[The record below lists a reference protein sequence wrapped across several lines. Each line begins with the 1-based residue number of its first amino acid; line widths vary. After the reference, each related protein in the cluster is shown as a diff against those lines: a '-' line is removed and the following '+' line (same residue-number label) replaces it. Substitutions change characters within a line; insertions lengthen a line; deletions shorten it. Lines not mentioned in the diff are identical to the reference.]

1 MTTTLPSNVTAL
13 PGMQEQS
20 LVSDRMA
27 AFMAEELLPMMAG
40 SWPASANYLDANARG
55 VVLAWGGVLRG
66 FTPAQIRA
74 GVLDMAAD
82 VERQFAPRPAEV
94 RPEILQRLPPE
105 PRELLFSIGACE
117 MEATVIVL
125 KRDGEVTRDAVKI
138 EMERILADRRERGYT
153 ITGGI
158 QGCSTKCDR
167 RSQGCEILQG
177 CGLPGCSGLEW
188 GEGTAGGGR

>member
-1 MTTTLPSNVTAL
+1 MTTTLPCSVTAL
-13 PGMQEQS
+13 PAMQERQ

-66 FTPAQIRA
+66 FTPAQIREV
-74 GVLDMAAD
+74 VLDMAAD
-82 VERQFAPRPAEV
+82 IERQFAPRPAEV
-94 RPEILQRLPPE
+94 RAEILRRLPPE
-105 PRELLFSIGACE
+105 PCRLLFSIGACE

-125 KRDGEVTRDAVKI
+125 KRDGEVTREAVKI

-158 QGCSTKCDR
+158 QGCSTKM
-167 RSQGCEILQG
+167 
-177 CGLPGCSGLEW
+177 
-188 GEGTAGGGR
+188 

>member
-1 MTTTLPSNVTAL
+1 MTTTRPSNVTAL
-13 PGMQEQS
+13 PGMQERP

-66 FTPAQIRA
+66 FTPAQIREV
-74 GVLDMAAD
+74 VLDMAAD
-82 VERQFAPRPAEV
+82 IERQFVPRPAEV
-94 RPEILQRLPPE
+94 RAEILRRLPPE
-105 PRELLFSIGACE
+105 PRQLLFSIGACE

-138 EMERILADRRERGYT
+138 EMERILADRRERGFT

-158 QGCSTKCDR
+158 QGCSTKM
-167 RSQGCEILQG
+167 
-177 CGLPGCSGLEW
+177 
-188 GEGTAGGGR
+188 

>member
-1 MTTTLPSNVTAL
+1 MTTTRPSNVTAL
-13 PGMQEQS
+13 PGMQERP

-66 FTPAQIRA
+66 FTPAQIREV
-74 GVLDMAAD
+74 VLDMAAD

-94 RPEILQRLPPE
+94 RAEILRRLPPE
-105 PRELLFSIGACE
+105 PRQLQISITACE
-117 MEATVIVL
+117 MEAIVIVL
-125 KRDGEVTRDAVKI
+125 KREGEVTRDAVKT
-138 EMERILADRRERGYT
+138 EMERILTDRRESGYT

-158 QGCSTKCDR
+158 QGCSTKM
-167 RSQGCEILQG
+167 
-177 CGLPGCSGLEW
+177 
-188 GEGTAGGGR
+188 